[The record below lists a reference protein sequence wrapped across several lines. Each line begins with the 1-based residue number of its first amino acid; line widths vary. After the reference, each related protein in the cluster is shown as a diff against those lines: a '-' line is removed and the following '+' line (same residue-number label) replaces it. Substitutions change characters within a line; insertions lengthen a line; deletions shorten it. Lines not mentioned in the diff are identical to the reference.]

1 MDVRDRHAP
10 VRNGMSVDVE
20 DYFQVSAMEH
30 AVDRRAWDSY
40 PARVEGNVDRIL
52 ELFAAHQVRATFFT
66 LGWIAERYPALV
78 RRIAA
83 AGHEIASHGYEHV
96 RVITQDRSAF
106 ARDVAR
112 TKARLEDVTGA
123 PVRGYRAAS
132 FSIGP
137 STPWA
142 FDVLA
147 ETGHTYSSTTYPI
160 RHDLYGDPAGRR
172 QPYRPC
178 GDGAFLEIPVAT
190 VRAFGRN
197 WPCGG
202 GGSFRLFPLAY
213 GAAAIATLNKRAG
226 VPAAFYFHPW
236 EIDPAQPRVPDLPLK
251 ARVRHYTNLSRMEA
265 KLQTILE
272 RFHWTRYDAAFP
284 VREA

>member
-1 MDVRDRHAP
+1 MGARDRQAP
-10 VRNGMSVDVE
+10 VSNGMSVDVE

-52 ELFAAHQVRATFFT
+52 ELFAAHEVRATFFT

-96 RVITQDRSAF
+96 RVVTQDRTAF

-112 TKARLEDVTGA
+112 TKALLEDVTGA
-123 PVRGYRAAS
+123 RVRGYRAAS

-178 GDGAFLEIPVAT
+178 RDAAFLEIPVAT

-202 GGSFRLFPLAY
+202 GGYFRIFPLFY
-213 GAAAIATLNKRAG
+213 GAATIGNLNKRAG

-236 EIDPAQPRVPDLPLK
+236 EIDPEQPRVPGLPFK
-251 ARVRHYTNLSRMEA
+251 ARLRHYTNLSRMEA
-265 KLQTILE
+265 KLQTVLE
-272 RFHWTRYDAAFP
+272 RFRWTRYDAAFP
-284 VREA
+284 VRGA